1 MAMHLA
7 ESFVTRT
14 ATSLL
19 VALGLS
25 SGPLGAQES
34 CVEDAMIV
42 FDGSGSMSETG
53 FNLLE
58 EPRIHE
64 ARRAMRRAMPP
75 IAANRNLGLIIYG
88 PGPGDICSNIEM
100 HFGPSPNAAPA
111 IISAVDALV
120 PSGNTALT
128 EAVREAAEALDYT
141 QNPGTI
147 VLITDGK
154 ETCGGSPCELA
165 STLVADAQSLTV
177 HVIGFRVRGD
187 HFSWDTSSQADDYAN
202 ATTVARCLADRTGG
216 SYVAAEGVDE
226 LIAALRDTL
235 GCQLIGALK

>member
-1 MAMHLA
+1 M
-7 ESFVTRT
+7 V
-14 ATSLL
+14 
-19 VALGLS
+19 
-25 SGPLGAQES
+25 
-34 CVEDAMIV
+34 V

-64 ARRAMRRAMPP
+64 ARRAMRAAMPP

-88 PGPGDICSNIEM
+88 PGPGDICSNIDLR
-100 HFGPSPNAAPA
+100 FGPSPDAAPA
-111 IISAVDALV
+111 IISAVDMLV

-128 EAVREAAEALDYT
+128 EAVSQAADALDYET
-141 QNPGTI
+141 QPGTI

-154 ETCGGSPCELA
+154 ETCGGAPCALA
-165 STLVADAQSLTV
+165 GELVAQGHDLTI

-187 HFSWDTSSQADDYAN
+187 HFSWDKSTADDYAN

-216 SYVAAEGVDE
+216 TYVAAEGVEE
-226 LIAALRDTL
+226 LVAALRDTL
-235 GCQLIGALK
+235 GCQLIGRSTEINNLPG

>member
-1 MAMHLA
+1 MRRVRTFLARHVIPSITVGAMMAAQVAAA
-7 ESFVTRT
+7 EN
-14 ATSLL
+14 
-19 VALGLS
+19 
-25 SGPLGAQES
+25 

-64 ARRAMRRAMPP
+64 ARRAMRSAMPP

-88 PGPGDICSNIEM
+88 PGPGDICSNIET

-111 IISAVDALV
+111 IISAVDALI

-128 EAVREAAEALDYT
+128 EAVHEAALALEYT
-141 QNPGTI
+141 TNPGTI

-165 STLVADAQSLTV
+165 TKLVSEGVGLTI

-187 HFSWDTSSQADDYAN
+187 HFSWDRTSQADDYAN
-202 ATTVARCLADRTGG
+202 AISVARCLADRTGG
-216 SYVAAEGVDE
+216 FYVAAEGVDE
-226 LIAALRDTL
+226 LVDALRDTL
-235 GCQLIGALK
+235 GCQLIGLLD